1 MVELPDYIK
10 NRYWKDY
17 LPPGITLEIDIPQ
30 DKSLIDLFKIG
41 SIEHGEKV
49 CLDFYGREFTFSE
62 LDNLTRRFAKALI
75 DLGVKKG
82 DVVALWLPNCPHFSI
97 SYFGVISVGATVTA
111 ISPLFIAREMS
122 YQIQDSGAKY
132 LIIIDKFMKQYKRAT
147 KTELPLEKVIV
158 VNVEGNKPDVPEDDM
173 IIHYNTLMEKFPE
186 PGPELEIEIK
196 PKEDI
201 AVIQYTGGT
210 TGLPKG
216 ASLSHYNILANI
228 YQIKQISDYMKDEY
242 IKEDL
247 VAISVLPWYHIYGQT
262 CELAQGPIA
271 GSKAYVLPTFDMN
284 TIIEI
289 IKEHKPNTFLG
300 VTTMFINLLNFPAF
314 KKVDLSSLKYSNVGA
329 GALPVELAKAW
340 EERTGFAM
348 GEGYGLSEA
357 SPVVTNAPPWA
368 KKKFGS
374 CGHPIANTLVGI
386 WDNDKQ
392 DFLPLGEA
400 GELVVAG
407 PQVMLGYYNR
417 PEENK
422 TTFFEAGG
430 HRWLRTG
437 DFAKLDEEGYIF
449 LLDRV
454 KDLIKYKGHS
464 VYPREIEEILYEH
477 PAVLECAVFGIDDP
491 VKGEEIMAHIIL
503 RPEYSNEVTGQ
514 DILEFAKEN
523 MAAYKYP
530 RQIKIVR
537 SLPKS
542 AVGKILR
549 RVIRDKEI
557 EIITKK

>member
-1 MVELPDYIK
+1 MIEIPDYIK

-17 LPPGITLEIDIPQ
+17 LPPGITLEIEIPE
-30 DKSLIDLFKIG
+30 DESLIDLFKKG
-41 SIEHGEKV
+41 AEEYGEKI
-49 CLDFYGREFTFSE
+49 CMNFYGREFSFNE
-62 LDNLTRRFAKALI
+62 LDNLTRRFTTALI

-82 DVVALWLPNCPHFSI
+82 DVVALWLPNCPQYSI
-97 SYFGVISVGATVTA
+97 SYFGVIGAGATLTA
-111 ISPLFIAREMS
+111 ISPLFVAREMA
-122 YQIQDSGAKY
+122 YQIKDSGAKY
-132 LIIIDKFMKQYKRAT
+132 LILIERFMKQYNRAA
-147 KTELPLEKVIV
+147 KQGLPLEKVIV
-158 VNVEGNKPDVPEDDM
+158 INMEGKEPDVLEDDK
-173 IIHYNTLMEKFPE
+173 IIHFNSLMEKFPE
-186 PGPELEIEIK
+186 PPFEPNIK
-196 PKEDI
+196 INSKEDI

-216 ASLSHYNILANI
+216 ACLSHYNILANI
-228 YQIKQISDYMKDEY
+228 YQIKQISDYMKDVY
-242 IKEDL
+242 IKGDL

-262 CELAQGPIA
+262 CELAQGPNA
-271 GSKAYVLPTFDMN
+271 GSMAYVLPTFDMN
-284 TIIEI
+284 SIIEI

-314 KKVDLSSLKYSNVGA
+314 KDVDLSSLKYSNVGA
-329 GALPVELAKAW
+329 GALPIELAKAW

-368 KKKFGS
+368 KKKLGS

-386 WDNDKQ
+386 WDNNNKE
-392 DFLPLGEA
+392 FLPIGET

-417 PEENK
+417 PEENEN
-422 TTFFEAGG
+422 TFFEAGG
-430 HRWLRTG
+430 YRWLRTG

-464 VYPREIEEILYEH
+464 VYPREVEEILYEH
-477 PAVLECAVFGIDDP
+477 PAILECAVFGVKDP
-491 VKGEEIMAHIIL
+491 IKGEDIMAYIIV
-503 RPEYSNEVTGQ
+503 RSEYKDKVTEQ
-514 DILEFAKEN
+514 EIFEWAKEN
-523 MAAYKYP
+523 MAAYKFP
-530 RQIKIVR
+530 RHIKFVR

-549 RVIRDKEI
+549 RVIRDKEV
-557 EIITKK
+557 EKVTKK